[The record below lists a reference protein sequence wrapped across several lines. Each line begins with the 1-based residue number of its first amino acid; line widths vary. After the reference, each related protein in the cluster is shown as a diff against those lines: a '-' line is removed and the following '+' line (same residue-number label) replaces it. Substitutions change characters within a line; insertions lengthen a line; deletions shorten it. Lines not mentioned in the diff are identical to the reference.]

1 MTNNI
6 ARAADLMR
14 RHILLLV
21 LATLACDSDPARPDP
36 EPADVIVTAQVNV
49 QLGDTPAG
57 QEPAYIVTGQ
67 VIATQDGVRVTA
79 FMDSVVIR
87 YRIADGPFIRHARRT
102 SVPFSDELPFTATA
116 GQTYGI
122 RAIMYATGT
131 GTNATATGTDEWV
144 ATGIGTP

>member
-1 MTNNI
+1 
-6 ARAADLMR
+6 MR
-14 RHILLLV
+14 RHLLPLV

-49 QLGDTPAG
+49 QLGNTPAG
-57 QEPAYIVTGQ
+57 QEPGYIVTGE
-67 VIATQDGVRVTA
+67 VTATQAGVPVAA

-87 YRIADGPFIRHARRT
+87 YRIADGPLIRHTRRT
-102 SVPFSDELPFTATA
+102 SVPFSDELPFTATT
-116 GQTYGI
+116 GQSYEI

-131 GTNATATGTDEWV
+131 DATATGTDEWV